1 MSAVFHTENFK
12 WRKVTKLITQE
23 WNNYFTDLFETNV
36 SIYLS
41 SVRIPAEH
49 FQRGVQERTRNW
61 QTWESTPWPRPYCF
75 HQSITY
81 DSISCLVKLF
91 GTPQDVVKA
100 SKQMTK
106 WREARWGPAGH
117 CWGLGLT
124 PWLGNR
130 EPAGRTAQPKHRGW
144 ASELTALQS
153 NDRCFSVCACR
164 VFFKRR
170 TKHQLEYHII

>member
-1 MSAVFHTENFK
+1 MKKSNKT
-12 WRKVTKLITQE
+12 
-23 WNNYFTDLFETNV
+23 NYSRMIQLCHWSLRETNV
-36 SIYLS
+36 SIS
-41 SVRIPAEH
+41 
-49 FQRGVQERTRNW
+49 FQCENTCWGSPRNW
-61 QTWESTPWPRPYCF
+61 QTWESTPWPRPYYF

-100 SKQMTK
+100 SKQMIK

-117 CWGLGLT
+117 CWGPGLT

-130 EPAGRTAQPKHRGW
+130 EPASRTAQPKHRGC

-153 NDRCFSVCACR
+153 NDRCFSMSPCR

-170 TKHQLEYHII
+170 TKHQLEYHIT